1 MQEKTV
7 HNFEKSQAP
16 NTKLQINLKIQAPN
30 TKQVCNLNFEI
41 PSICH
46 YVIPAQAGIH
56 WSASRN
62 TQIARLCN

>member
-30 TKQVCNLNFEI
+30 TKQVCNLNFE
-41 PSICH
+41 
-46 YVIPAQAGIH
+46 
-56 WSASRN
+56 N
-62 TQIARLCN
+62 